1 MSTAFVRPTR
11 PRPAAG
17 FTLIETIVAVATSS
31 VLLLALGS
39 VITIAARAVPSGN
52 EPVVSA
58 VQIERGL
65 AMLLADF
72 EEAIDYDKTDGSHVL
87 HLGVKDRNGDG
98 TDDLVQ
104 YKVDGSNRLVR
115 ILNGGTPVPLFG
127 NVKTFTISHTR
138 IDTVVSWAEIYVEIV
153 NARPTKRYLRVRLL
167 NMPEER

>member
-1 MSTAFVRPTR
+1 MKTLPAIPHR
-11 PRPAAG
+11 PRPCAG

-31 VLLLALGS
+31 ILLLALGS
-39 VITIAARAVPSGN
+39 AVTVAARAVPSGN

-58 VQIERGL
+58 VEIERGL

-87 HLGVKDRNGDG
+87 HLGVPDRNADG

-104 YKVDGSNRLVR
+104 YKVDGSKRLVR

-127 NVKTFTISHTR
+127 NVEDFTISHTR
-138 IDTVVSWAEIYVEIV
+138 VDAVVSWAEVKVEIV
-153 NARPTKRYLRVRLL
+153 NARPTKRFLRVRLL

>member
-1 MSTAFVRPTR
+1 MKHTCAITHRPSSG
-11 PRPAAG
+11 AG
-17 FTLIETIVAVATSS
+17 FTLVETIVAVATSS
-31 VLLLALGS
+31 ILLLALGS
-39 VITIAARAVPSGN
+39 AVTVAARAVPSGN

-58 VQIERGL
+58 VEIERGL

-72 EEAIDYDKTDGSHVL
+72 EEATDYDKTDGNKVL
-87 HLGVKDRNGDG
+87 HLGVPDRNADG

-127 NVKTFTISHTR
+127 NVKDFKISHTR
-138 IDTVVSWAEIYVEIV
+138 VDAVVSWAEVQIEIV
-153 NARPTKRYLRVRLL
+153 NARPTKRFLRVRLL